1 MVNCLFETEIYLTP
15 LSCYTTKYIR
25 STQPCNI
32 DPLDPL
38 LLDLRSSAHM
48 GEHLGFASLNLLYIL
63 DDIMCVPVT
72 T

>member
-15 LSCYTTKYIR
+15 LTCYTTKYIR
-25 STQPCNI
+25 STKPCNI
-32 DPLDPL
+32 DPL
-38 LLDLRSSAHM
+38 RSSAQM
-48 GEHLGFASLNLLYIL
+48 SEHLGFAPLKLLYIL

>member
-1 MVNCLFETEIYLTP
+1 MVNCLFETEIKLTP

-38 LLDLRSSAHM
+38 LLHLRSSALM
-48 GEHLGFASLNLLYIL
+48 GVHLGFASLNLLHIL
-63 DDIMCVPVT
+63 HDIGCGPVT